1 MKQVTLKESIVEAI
15 EEARILECAR
25 DFFEVDNVITTAMR
39 LSGAPYSFT
48 VEIYEKIFSERNV
61 LTLPTESITL

>member
-1 MKQVTLKESIVEAI
+1 MEKTLHESIVEAI

-25 DFFEVDNVITTAMR
+25 DTFEIDNVIVTAMR

-48 VEIYEKIFSERNV
+48 KEIYQKMFSKGVDNYFA
-61 LTLPTESITL
+61 L